1 MKRWWV
7 KTAIKRFVIPVLARN
22 QAAAAII
29 TTLAIGGSWMD
40 LVKTIARLHP
50 AAGAYTDLV
59 EKPALPVIRQLVDR
73 HDGEADFAVA
83 VLDALVEPFKKE

>member
-7 KTAIKRFVIPVLARN
+7 KQAIKRFVIPVLARN
-22 QAAAAII
+22 KAAVSII
-29 TTLAIGGSWMD
+29 TTLATGGSWMD
-40 LVKTIARLHP
+40 VVKTIARLHP
-50 AAGAYTDLV
+50 AAGNSVDLI

-73 HDGEADFAVA
+73 YDGEADFAVE